1 MNQNIL
7 EIHHLSK
14 DYGTFRLEDVS
25 FSLPRGVIMGLIG
38 ENGAGKSTTI
48 NCILGEVQ
56 KSGGDITLFGQAQ
69 AASEKENKDRI
80 GVVFDENHFPDL
92 FTPKELGQVMA
103 GVYSHWDWAA
113 YHAFLARFSLRED
126 QKIKDFSKGMK
137 VKLAFAVALSHGA
150 ELLILDEATSGL
162 DPIVRDEVLDLLD
175 ELRNQLPVELK
186 RAQELLAA
194 REKFVDEAKR
204 DVERMMRQAD
214 LEAKSK
220 VSDSE
225 VLYAAKEKARKI
237 IADAED
243 RSRQLC
249 QVANEYAEDA
259 LARTEEAVQAALTE
273 VKQSRSAFR
282 AASAAK
288 LQEQREKLE
297 AERKTAEEEG
307 N

>member
-1 MNQNIL
+1 MAEYARIVKAGEAAGADL
-7 EIHHLSK
+7 IFFE
-14 DYGTFRLEDVS
+14 TF
-25 FSLPRGVIMGLIG
+25 
-38 ENGAGKSTTI
+38 T
-48 NCILGEVQ
+48 
-56 KSGGDITLFGQAQ
+56 
-69 AASEKENKDRI
+69 
-80 GVVFDENHFPDL
+80 DL
-92 FTPKELGQVMA
+92 
-103 GVYSHWDWAA
+103 Y
-113 YHAFLARFSLRED
+113 
-126 QKIKDFSKGMK
+126 
-137 VKLAFAVALSHGA
+137 
-150 ELLILDEATSGL
+150 
-162 DPIVRDEVLDLLD
+162 
-175 ELRNQLPVELK
+175 ELK
-186 RAQELLAA
+186 AALLAA

-297 AERKTAEEEG
+297 AERKTAEEAE

>member
-1 MNQNIL
+1 MAENDVNRLIDML
-7 EIHHLSK
+7 YERVEDAKSPALKPNLSMV
-14 DYGTFRLEDVS
+14 D
-25 FSLPRGVIMGLIG
+25 
-38 ENGAGKSTTI
+38 
-48 NCILGEVQ
+48 
-56 KSGGDITLFGQAQ
+56 
-69 AASEKENKDRI
+69 
-80 GVVFDENHFPDL
+80 
-92 FTPKELGQVMA
+92 
-103 GVYSHWDWAA
+103 
-113 YHAFLARFSLRED
+113 
-126 QKIKDFSKGMK
+126 
-137 VKLAFAVALSHGA
+137 
-150 ELLILDEATSGL
+150 
-162 DPIVRDEVLDLLD
+162 RDEVLDLLD

-249 QVANEYAEDA
+249 QVANEYA

-297 AERKTAEEEG
+297 AERKTAEEAE